1 MTIEY
6 LRSFRIVGYA
16 VFDLTSAFVGVYLL
30 APLLSRLFLKIGVV
44 VPRISW
50 ILLTLPLGVLIHIIV
65 GTETMMVK
73 NFLDLNGHY
82 GLKIFIFALMIVGLL
97 RIKLK

>member
-6 LRSFRIVGYA
+6 LRSFRIAGYA
-16 VFDLTSAFVGVYLL
+16 VFDLISAFVGVYLL

-44 VPRISW
+44 IPRLSW
-50 ILLTLPLGVLIHIIV
+50 LLLTLPLGVLIHIIV

-82 GLKIFIFALMIVGLL
+82 GLKIFILVLTFLGIRQMNL
-97 RIKLK
+97 R